1 MPHLNSSKTMGNE
14 ECDAREKRYWLGNI
28 DDVGNMDGKELE
40 SLYVSKVPL
49 ASHADL
55 EPYIQRI
62 ADGDTSPLLT
72 KQLITTL
79 SLRVYP
85 TREGGKILEFIY
97 GNKLFKTKGGLSAG
111 TATTITSQARVQ
123 TEGQPTRLNHTLVR
137 PKSAEYGSTESWIG
151 VNMDPSFNAQDVT
164 FVVVPTF
171 SYFEFIPLHLQHHK
185 ACDHMVSNAVVGDV
199 DYLEDDPVPLSK
211 VEIGKQYEIVLTT
224 FTAFVDHGYIVSRK
238 NNSIGPLE
246 LCIVEQAGVRKCNK
260 FVWYDPELDN
270 SWYREHLYHMYGQL
284 HPHQMQDIDTEIR
297 SQELLMIL
305 QDDFASLQDDHRQ
318 SQKNASFWK
327 KTYECVLGMIIEY
340 VEGRGP
346 SSIDML
352 SMLQG
357 GVFSHLQTDAFALP
371 LSTAGPSSLTVVSTT
386 HTPDC

>member
-211 VEIGKQYEIVLTT
+211 VEIGKQYELVLTT
-224 FTAFVDHGYIVSRK
+224 FTGI
-238 NNSIGPLE
+238 
-246 LCIVEQAGVRKCNK
+246 
-260 FVWYDPELDN
+260 
-270 SWYREHLYHMYGQL
+270 
-284 HPHQMQDIDTEIR
+284 
-297 SQELLMIL
+297 
-305 QDDFASLQDDHRQ
+305 
-318 SQKNASFWK
+318 
-327 KTYECVLGMIIEY
+327 
-340 VEGRGP
+340 
-346 SSIDML
+346 
-352 SMLQG
+352 
-357 GVFSHLQTDAFALP
+357 
-371 LSTAGPSSLTVVSTT
+371 
-386 HTPDC
+386 